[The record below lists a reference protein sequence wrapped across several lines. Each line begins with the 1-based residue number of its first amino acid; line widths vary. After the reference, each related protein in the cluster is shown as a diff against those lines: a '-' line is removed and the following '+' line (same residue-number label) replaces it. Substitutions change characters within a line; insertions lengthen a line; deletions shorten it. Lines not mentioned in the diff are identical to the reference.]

1 MCSHRGIRNVAGNG
15 YRTLVTNSENHHEES
30 SHDQSREGSSPTNP
44 LEQLLALASL
54 IDPIDFA
61 TKAVDS
67 TRRTTDALITILE
80 NFASTVDNLNK
91 TTTRVNSLLDEV
103 EEPLRRLMPQ
113 MGMAM
118 NTLATMGDVA
128 MQLGELSKRLGPL
141 TTLAENAGGLF
152 GFKPGRPSSSTPPT
166 TPGNESGSTSS

>member
-1 MCSHRGIRNVAGNG
+1 M
-15 YRTLVTNSENHHEES
+15 SEGQNQ
-30 SHDQSREGSSPTNP
+30 HDQSSEGSTSHNP
-44 LEQLLALASL
+44 IEQLLALVAMV
-54 IDPIDFA
+54 DPIDFA

-67 TRRTTDALITILE
+67 TKRTTEALITILE

-128 MQLGELSKRLGPL
+128 IQLGELSKRLGPL

-152 GFKPGRPSSSTPPT
+152 GFKPGRPSPSSAATPDSGSNAT
-166 TPGNESGSTSS
+166 GSTSS

>member
-1 MCSHRGIRNVAGNG
+1 M
-15 YRTLVTNSENHHEES
+15 SENQNQHEQS
-30 SHDQSREGSSPTNP
+30 SEGSSPTNP
-44 LEQLLALASL
+44 IEQLLALVAMV
-54 IDPIDFA
+54 DPIEFA
-61 TKAVDS
+61 SKAVDS
-67 TRRTTDALITILE
+67 TRRTTEALITILE

-128 MQLGELSKRLGPL
+128 IQLGELSKRLGPL

-152 GFKPGRPSSSTPPT
+152 GFKPGRPSQPSSNSDTSGSSTL
-166 TPGNESGSTSS
+166 

>member
-1 MCSHRGIRNVAGNG
+1 M
-15 YRTLVTNSENHHEES
+15 SENQNQ
-30 SHDQSREGSSPTNP
+30 HDQSGEGSTPTNP
-44 LEQLLALASL
+44 IEQLLALVTL
-54 IDPIDFA
+54 VDPIEFA
-61 TKAVDS
+61 SKAVDS
-67 TRRTTDALITILE
+67 TRRTTEALITILE

-128 MQLGELSKRLGPL
+128 IQLGELSKRLGPL

-152 GFKPGRPSSSTPPT
+152 GFKPGRPAQSPPAS
-166 TPGNESGSTSS
+166 NNDSSGSTTT

>member
-1 MCSHRGIRNVAGNG
+1 M
-15 YRTLVTNSENHHEES
+15 SESQDQHN
-30 SHDQSREGSSPTNP
+30 QSREGSTSQNP
-44 LEQLLALASL
+44 IEQLLALVAMV
-54 IDPIDFA
+54 DPIDFA

-67 TRRTTDALITILE
+67 TRRTTEALITILE
-80 NFASTVDNLNK
+80 NLASTVDNLNK

-152 GFKPGRPSSSTPPT
+152 GFKPGRPSASPTSPPDTGSSAA
-166 TPGNESGSTSS
+166 GSTSS